1 MSGAKR
7 LTSQRVSRIIIETHI
22 SQKYPRSD
30 PRSVAY
36 RNELISVCNEFAE
49 RGLADQKFVRE
60 LTSGQDTKFWAC
72 ISEALL
78 ADHLLNKD
86 FPKRSTVGEGPDFL
100 VADGDLNVWIEVICP
115 EARGIPAGWLSIE
128 EGVVTDFPH
137 VDILLRWTAAIKE
150 KAEKLIGNTDGT
162 ITGYLEKGVV
172 AFNEAY
178 VIAVNGCQLRNGPF
192 SALFGISQF
201 PFAAEAVFPIGPIQ
215 LKINR
220 ETLKVVERGH
230 QHRPYIINRNEAQ
243 VPAYTFLDPRF
254 NPISAIWAVDLN
266 GGSVIGN
273 TEPMAV
279 IHNPNAL
286 NPIPIGFLP
295 ADSEYVATPCSEDE
309 FLLEKVDSQ
318 SINHGKAVAAERRGR
333 AAYIVFE
340 FAKNLD
346 I

>member
-1 MSGAKR
+1 MIEAHII
-7 LTSQRVSRIIIETHI
+7 QR
-22 SQKYPRSD
+22 YPCSD

-36 RNELISVCNEFAE
+36 RNELIRVCNEFVE
-49 RGLADQKFVRE
+49 RGLADRKFVRE

-78 ADHLLNKD
+78 ADRLRNKD

-100 VADGDLNVWIEVICP
+100 VADGDLKVWIEVICP
-115 EARGIPAGWLSIE
+115 EARGIPAGWLSME
-128 EGVVTDFPH
+128 VGVVTDFPH

-150 KAEKLIGNTDGT
+150 KAEKLIGNADGT
-162 ITGYLEKGVV
+162 ITGYLKKGVV
-172 AFNEAY
+172 ASNEAY

-192 SALFGISQF
+192 STLFGISQF
-201 PFAAEAVFPIGPIQ
+201 PFAAEAVFPFGPIQ
-215 LKINR
+215 LRINR

-266 GGSVIGN
+266 GGSAIGN

-309 FLLEKVDSQ
+309 FLLEKIDSQ
-318 SINHGKAVAAERRGR
+318 SISDG
-333 AAYIVFE
+333 
-340 FAKNLD
+340 
-346 I
+346 